1 MKDTI
6 TISNEDWVKAMK
18 ATQKDKQKHVLKEL
32 KFDETSNKDGGIFS
46 SSNNRQPKGLREKTI
61 KDLREEAK
69 KLGLSAGGSKIVIFN
84 RIEEHKRKE
93 SISAMEL
100 KTQQQQEIKDS
111 TIMSLDKKIGT
122 IERQLNTLQKNVDKI
137 YKEYAEASELRDIKQ
152 HELDKLK
159 ITDKNLKDIL

>member
-84 RIEEHKRKE
+84 RIEEHKRTEKGE
-93 SISAMEL
+93 VAWRGGAECGAARRPPSSACR
-100 KTQQQQEIKDS
+100 
-111 TIMSLDKKIGT
+111 GT
-122 IERQLNTLQKNVDKI
+122 ACTRRRRGTRRK
-137 YKEYAEASELRDIKQ
+137 RP
-152 HELDKLK
+152 
-159 ITDKNLKDIL
+159 